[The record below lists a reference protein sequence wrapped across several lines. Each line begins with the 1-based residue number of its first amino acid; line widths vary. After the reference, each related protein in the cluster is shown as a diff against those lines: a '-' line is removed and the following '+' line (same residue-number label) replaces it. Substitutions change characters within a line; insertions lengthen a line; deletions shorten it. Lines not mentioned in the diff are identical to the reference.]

1 MIRVLV
7 IHEVRLTCELEATA
21 LRKEMDIEIVGCMTE
36 PHEALEWLKRLDCDI
51 ALVSINLP
59 ADSAFSFVPSAL
71 KLNDKLKLIIT
82 GVPESKAVILH
93 CLEEGA
99 AGYVHIGESLTDL
112 TKKIRHI
119 YAGESLIP
127 PDITMALMARV
138 NELKRLVTELQGFQ
152 DRQPLHLYAELTQRE
167 CEVLELIEQGMNNQ
181 EIANVLC
188 IEMGTV
194 KNHVHNIFDKFGV
207 RTRKQAAIIAR
218 QALTSHRV
226 GAIDDP
232 QAAMLSGGSSYLPEL
247 KSKLTVTDP
256 RQPTLR

>member
-7 IHEVRLTCELEATA
+7 VHEVRLTSELEATA
-21 LRKEMDIEIVGCMTE
+21 LRKEMDIEIVGCMTDA
-36 PHEALEWLKRLDCDI
+36 HEALDWLRRFDCDI

-59 ADSAFSFVPSAL
+59 DDSAFSFVTNAL
-71 KLNDKLKLIIT
+71 RLNAKLKLLMT
-82 GVPESKAVILH
+82 GLPESKAIILR

-99 AGYVHIGESLTDL
+99 AGYVHIDESLTDL
-112 TKKIRHI
+112 VQKIRHV

-127 PDITMALMARV
+127 PDITMALMIRL

-218 QALTSHRV
+218 QALASHRV
-226 GAIDDP
+226 DTVDAPISMPSTGPAYATD
-232 QAAMLSGGSSYLPEL
+232 LKPEL
-247 KSKLTVTDP
+247 TATYP
-256 RQPTLR
+256 RQPTRR

>member
-7 IHEVRLTCELEATA
+7 VHEVRLTCELEATA
-21 LRKEMDIEIVGCMTE
+21 LRKETDIEIVGCMTD
-36 PHEALEWLKRLDCDI
+36 PHAALDWIKRFTCDVV
-51 ALVSINLP
+51 LVSINLP
-59 ADSAFSFVPSAL
+59 ADSAFSFVANAL
-71 KLNDKLKLIIT
+71 KLNDKLRPLMT
-82 GVPESKAVILH
+82 GVPESKAVILR

-99 AGYVHIGESLTDL
+99 AGYVHAGESLTDL
-112 TKKIRHI
+112 VKKIRHV

-138 NELKRLVTELQGFQ
+138 NELKRIVTELQGFQ

-218 QALTSHRV
+218 QALASHRI
-226 GAIDDP
+226 GMLNEP
-232 QAAMLSGGSSYLPEL
+232 QISKPSTEPVYGTEL
-247 KSKLTVTDP
+247 TAELTVPYP
-256 RQPTLR
+256 RQPAPR